1 MDTKYPLLILKHRA
15 KLHKL
20 ITEDAPY
27 EQILHQSQILDKYV
41 NMQLNSMNKITNA

>member
-20 ITEDAPY
+20 INEDAPY

-41 NMQLNSMNKITNA
+41 TMQLLSMNKISNS